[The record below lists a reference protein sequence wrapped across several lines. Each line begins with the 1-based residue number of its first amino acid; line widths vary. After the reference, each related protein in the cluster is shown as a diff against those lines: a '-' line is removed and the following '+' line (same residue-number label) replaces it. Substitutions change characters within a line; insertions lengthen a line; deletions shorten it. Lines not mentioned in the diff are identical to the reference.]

1 MCSAAAPSRSRKT
14 RPLALLVLL
23 TALLASL
30 ASLRASA
37 QSDPEAFP
45 LPPPPGTPEAWLV
58 TYGPGD
64 IYWQRFGHNAIWLRE
79 PGGLDH
85 TFNFGFFDFD
95 QENFLLRFV
104 QGRMLYFA
112 AAMPAEREF
121 AFYRQE
127 GRAISAQ
134 RLDLTPAAYVRLR
147 EHLLWHVAPE
157 NREYRYDYYL
167 DNCSTRLRDALD
179 LALEGAFSR
188 RFRDEPAGQ
197 NFRDHTRRSTEGDLD
212 YYLGLVGALGRPVDR
227 PISRWDEMFLP
238 AVLAEGV
245 ADFRSTAAGDDLPLV
260 LETRVFAEAAVPQ
273 PPERPGRT
281 WPLYGA
287 LGLSL
292 AGLGWLA
299 GRSGRPA
306 AVDGLA
312 FAWLLIGGTL
322 GIGMA
327 AAWTLTDHS
336 VARDNANLL
345 LLSPLWLLGLVPRLR
360 RVTAGLLVAGTGLA
374 LAMALWPGGPY
385 LADTLALLAPVN
397 IAVAVRLFRGGVR
410 GRSGAALA

>member
-1 MCSAAAPSRSRKT
+1 MCSAAAPSRSRNA
-14 RPLALLVLL
+14 RPLALL
-23 TALLASL
+23 ALLAALLVNL
-30 ASLRASA
+30 AALPASA
-37 QSDPEAFP
+37 QSDPDAFP
-45 LPPPPGTPEAWLV
+45 LPPLPGTPEAWLV
-58 TYGPGD
+58 TYGPGE

-104 QGRMLYFA
+104 QGRMRYFA

-127 GRAISAQ
+127 GRKISAQ
-134 RLDLTPAAYVRLR
+134 RLDLTPEAYVRLR

-167 DNCSTRLRDALD
+167 DNCSTRVRDALD
-179 LALEGAFSR
+179 LGLGGALSQ

-227 PISRWDEMFLP
+227 PINRWEEMFLP
-238 AVLAEGV
+238 AVLATGV
-245 ADFRSTAAGDDLPLV
+245 ADFRTPSTGGDVPLV

-287 LGLSL
+287 IGLVL

-299 GRSGRPA
+299 ARSGRRT
-306 AVDGLA
+306 AVDGMA
-312 FAWLLIGGTL
+312 FAWLMIGGTL
-322 GIGMA
+322 GIGLA
-327 AAWTLTDHS
+327 AAWALTDHS

-360 RVTAGLLVAGTGLA
+360 RVTAGLMVAGTG
-374 LAMALWPGGPY
+374 MALGMAIWPGGQY
-385 LADTLALLAPVN
+385 LADTLALLAPIN
-397 IAVAVRLFRGGVR
+397 LAVAARLPNTGRAF
-410 GRSGAALA
+410 RSGPAPA